1 MRIHATAF
9 ADVITA
15 STDTMPGLWNVDVY
29 GLVPHDVEMNFEVMT
44 YHEKDACEM
53 GIERF
58 IKQYEAWAHEVGADL
73 TPEQRNN

>member
-15 STDTMPGLWNVDVY
+15 STDDMPGLWDVEVC
-29 GLVPHDVEMNFEVMT
+29 GLAPHDVVMKFEVMT

-58 IKQYEAWAHEVGADL
+58 IAQFIFHRGLSVDVMGG
-73 TPEQRNN
+73 TRRCP

>member
-15 STDTMPGLWNVDVY
+15 STDDMPGLWDVEVC
-29 GLVPHDVEMNFEVMT
+29 GLAPHDVVMKFEVMT

-58 IKQYEAWAHEVGADL
+58 IAQYEAWAHAVGADL